1 MAMSKYNIVLIDI
14 GYEGKPDKEMGVREI
29 ESWSEVEKLANHWVS
44 THGYSTWKL
53 GPIDEKVITKRKP
66 RTTKSKKS

>member
-29 ESWSEVEKLANHWVS
+29 ESWSEVEKLANHWVT

-53 GPIDEKVITKRKP
+53 GPIDEKVITKHRKVS
-66 RTTKSKKS
+66 KNSKKS

>member
-29 ESWSEVEKLANHWVS
+29 ESWSEVEKLANHWVT

-53 GPIDEKVITKRKP
+53 GPIDEKVITKRRKVS
-66 RTTKSKKS
+66 KNSKKS